1 MVQSA
6 KNAAAAL
13 RGGGARPAVVE
24 MISPGV
30 RLGKRKEER
39 ERGGKK
45 KWSSFGSCGTASHCR
60 QEGAG
65 SEF

>member
-1 MVQSA
+1 
-6 KNAAAAL
+6 
-13 RGGGARPAVVE
+13 

-39 ERGGKK
+39 ERGGRK